1 MNQALAFGLLL
12 AGGVTLEAGLTGKGL
27 SAVLQ
32 GKAGAVPKTGTM
44 LSVAGAGGAIAGAA
58 TAGQVNAAT
67 GAVGGYTNPIP
78 GAAAGRTDQG
88 VDATLTPGA
97 PILALGRSKVI
108 GIIPNWF
115 SGQPFVWLQLL
126 DGSAAGKY
134 YYVAEQITPSV
145 RPGQVVNAGEPIGT
159 YSSSGTGLELGWAT
173 STGQTLARATT
184 GYVEGEATQAGQ
196 SFRQFLTSL
205 GFG

>member
-1 MNQALAFGLLL
+1 VNQALAFGLLL

-27 SAVLQ
+27 GAVLQ
-32 GKAGAVPKTGTM
+32 GKAGSIPHAGSS
-44 LSVAGAGGAIAGAA
+44 LSVAGAGTAIANTASSSTAA
-58 TAGQVNAAT
+58 AGVA
-67 GAVGGYTNPIP
+67 GGYTNPIP
-78 GAAAGRTDQG
+78 GAAIGRTDQG
-88 VDATLTPGA
+88 VDATLSPGS

-108 GIIPNWF
+108 GIIPNWY

-126 DGSAAGKY
+126 DGVDAGKY

-145 RPGQVVNAGEPIGT
+145 TPGQVVNAGEPIGT

-184 GYVEGEATQAGQ
+184 GYVEGEVTQAGQ
-196 SFRQFLTSL
+196 SFRRFLTSL
-205 GFG
+205 GLF

>member
-27 SAVLQ
+27 GAVLQ
-32 GKAGAVPKTGTM
+32 GRAGSIPTSGSK
-44 LSVAGAGGAIAGAA
+44 LSVAGAGAAIANA
-58 TAGQVNAAT
+58 TQVNQAT
-67 GAVGGYTNPIP
+67 GAAGGYVNPIP
-78 GAAAGRTDQG
+78 GARAGRTDQG
-88 VDATLTPGA
+88 VDATLNPGD

-126 DGSAAGKY
+126 DGADAGRY
-134 YYVAEQITPSV
+134 YYVAEQITPAV
-145 RPGQVVNAGEPIGT
+145 QPGQIIDAGAPIGT
-159 YSSSGTGLELGWAT
+159 YSATGTGLELGWAT